1 MKIYRFVRAL
11 YGNTAVLCGAGILLL
26 SLLLASAQFLS
37 AWHLGRI
44 MDAVGAGLSA
54 VLSEAAYLTAAV
66 AVQFVSD
73 VLLFWLLQRLS
84 LRLANLLHKRLTDKL
99 SRAAYKPLSM
109 LDDGELMTTAAE
121 NAEGLGAFFS
131 ILAALGQIPVKV
143 LVVFVAI
150 FRIHWVLFVLCLLLF
165 PLTLLPSLLLSKK
178 LYELNLA
185 EQKAIS
191 GNIRFLQE
199 TFDFLIVLKAYCLE
213 KLFARKN
220 RAHLDALEA
229 ASLRKDARD
238 RLLQSFARCIGYVA
252 NPLLLTVAAYLILQ
266 GDMTVGQIVSVM
278 FFIDIAGQ
286 GINLIVGIGGQVQS
300 VRMCMTRIET
310 LLALPDERSDGIPPA
325 PVGDAPI
332 FELRGVSFAYAQ
344 EKVLRDVSLNIYR
357 GDKVAVAGRSGSGKT
372 TLFKLLNGLYAPDEG
387 EVLFRGQDVAALSA
401 DALRQQLSVVP
412 QESFVFPGTLLENVS
427 VAKPGAER
435 EEVAAACEAAQIR
448 AYIETLPEGYDTPVG
463 GVIAALSNGQM
474 QRINLARAFL
484 RDTDVWLLDEPTS
497 ALDAKNRDAVIDRLV
512 HASGEKTIICI
523 LHEPELIEKFPVRV
537 FMEAG
542 RVVRVER
549 RGGEGETYA

>member
-1 MKIYRFVRAL
+1 M
-11 YGNTAVLCGAGILLL
+11 
-26 SLLLASAQFLS
+26 
-37 AWHLGRI
+37 
-44 MDAVGAGLSA
+44 
-54 VLSEAAYLTAAV
+54 
-66 AVQFVSD
+66 
-73 VLLFWLLQRLS
+73 
-84 LRLANLLHKRLTDKL
+84 
-99 SRAAYKPLSM
+99 
-109 LDDGELMTTAAE
+109 
-121 NAEGLGAFFS
+121 
-131 ILAALGQIPVKV
+131 
-143 LVVFVAI
+143 
-150 FRIHWVLFVLCLLLF
+150 
-165 PLTLLPSLLLSKK
+165 
-178 LYELNLA
+178 
-185 EQKAIS
+185 
-191 GNIRFLQE
+191 
-199 TFDFLIVLKAYCLE
+199 
-213 KLFARKN
+213 
-220 RAHLDALEA
+220 
-229 ASLRKDARD
+229 
-238 RLLQSFARCIGYVA
+238 LQSFARCIGYVA

>member
-1 MKIYRFVRAL
+1 M
-11 YGNTAVLCGAGILLL
+11 LL

-191 GNIRFLQE
+191 GNI
-199 TFDFLIVLKAYCLE
+199 CL
-213 KLFARKN
+213 LYTS
-220 RAHLDALEA
+220 DAA
-229 ASLRKDARD
+229 
-238 RLLQSFARCIGYVA
+238 
-252 NPLLLTVAAYLILQ
+252 
-266 GDMTVGQIVSVM
+266 
-278 FFIDIAGQ
+278 
-286 GINLIVGIGGQVQS
+286 
-300 VRMCMTRIET
+300 
-310 LLALPDERSDGIPPA
+310 DE
-325 PVGDAPI
+325 
-332 FELRGVSFAYAQ
+332 
-344 EKVLRDVSLNIYR
+344 
-357 GDKVAVAGRSGSGKT
+357 
-372 TLFKLLNGLYAPDEG
+372 
-387 EVLFRGQDVAALSA
+387 
-401 DALRQQLSVVP
+401 
-412 QESFVFPGTLLENVS
+412 
-427 VAKPGAER
+427 
-435 EEVAAACEAAQIR
+435 
-448 AYIETLPEGYDTPVG
+448 
-463 GVIAALSNGQM
+463 
-474 QRINLARAFL
+474 
-484 RDTDVWLLDEPTS
+484 
-497 ALDAKNRDAVIDRLV
+497 
-512 HASGEKTIICI
+512 
-523 LHEPELIEKFPVRV
+523 
-537 FMEAG
+537 
-542 RVVRVER
+542 
-549 RGGEGETYA
+549 

>member
-1 MKIYRFVRAL
+1 M
-11 YGNTAVLCGAGILLL
+11 
-26 SLLLASAQFLS
+26 
-37 AWHLGRI
+37 
-44 MDAVGAGLSA
+44 
-54 VLSEAAYLTAAV
+54 
-66 AVQFVSD
+66 QFVSD

>member
-401 DALRQQLSVVP
+401 DALRQQLSGKHADQARP
-412 QESFVFPGTLLENVS
+412 Q
-427 VAKPGAER
+427 R
-435 EEVAAACEAAQIR
+435 
-448 AYIETLPEGYDTPVG
+448 
-463 GVIAALSNGQM
+463 
-474 QRINLARAFL
+474 
-484 RDTDVWLLDEPTS
+484 
-497 ALDAKNRDAVIDRLV
+497 
-512 HASGEKTIICI
+512 
-523 LHEPELIEKFPVRV
+523 
-537 FMEAG
+537 
-542 RVVRVER
+542 
-549 RGGEGETYA
+549 